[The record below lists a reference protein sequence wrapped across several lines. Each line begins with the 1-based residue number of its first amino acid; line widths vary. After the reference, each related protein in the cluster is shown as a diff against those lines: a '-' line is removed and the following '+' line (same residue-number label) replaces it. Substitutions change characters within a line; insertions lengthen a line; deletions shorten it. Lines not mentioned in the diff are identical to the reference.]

1 MEDKQITPKDLAIT
15 LYSIVRDE
23 CKDDKTCISRYSEL
37 IDALRY
43 FPNAIER
50 LYDNKLSPIDLFVKA
65 NAIITNLSKTN
76 GWKELEQEY
85 KKLVENES
93 SGTSEKT

>member
-1 MEDKQITPKDLAIT
+1 MEDKQITPKDLAIA

-23 CKDDKTCISRYSEL
+23 CKDDNACISRYSEL

-43 FPNAIER
+43 FPRAIEMI
-50 LYDNKLSPIDLFVKA
+50 YSNKLSPIDLFMKA
-65 NAIITNLSKTN
+65 DNIITNLSKTN

-85 KKLVENES
+85 KKLIESGS